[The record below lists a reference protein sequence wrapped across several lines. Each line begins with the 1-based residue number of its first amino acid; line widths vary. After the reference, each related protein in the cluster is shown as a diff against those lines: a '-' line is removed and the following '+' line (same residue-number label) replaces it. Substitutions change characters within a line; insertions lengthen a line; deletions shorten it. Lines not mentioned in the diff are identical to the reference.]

1 MSLQKIREIL
11 TTEDTG
17 DTEVRKEK
25 QNPKLNVLSCKTLSF
40 LTSASFLSSVVKFS
54 LFIKFNKVK

>member
-11 TTEDTG
+11 STEDTG
-17 DTEVRKEK
+17 DTEIRKEK

-40 LTSASFLSSVVKFS
+40 PYLCIISVLCGKV
-54 LFIKFNKVK
+54 LFIYKI